1 MERLNL
7 TLDNDTYQELKRYA
21 ARVGKPCARL
31 AREILLEGLSQ
42 RAAREQRA
50 RLARDYAA
58 GRGDARAVLKDWEEA
73 QTELLSKD
81 DV

>member
-7 TLDNDTYQELKRYA
+7 TLNNDTYQELKRHA
-21 ARVGKPCARL
+21 VRVGKPCARL

-42 RAAREQRA
+42 RAAREQRT

-58 GRGDARAVLKDWEEA
+58 GRGDTRAVLKDWEEA
-73 QTELLSKD
+73 QTELLSED

>member
-7 TLDNDTYQELKRYA
+7 TLDNDTYQELKRHA

-42 RAAREQRA
+42 RAAREQRT

-58 GRGDARAVLKDWEEA
+58 GRDDTRAVLKDWEEA
-73 QTELLSKD
+73 QTELLSED